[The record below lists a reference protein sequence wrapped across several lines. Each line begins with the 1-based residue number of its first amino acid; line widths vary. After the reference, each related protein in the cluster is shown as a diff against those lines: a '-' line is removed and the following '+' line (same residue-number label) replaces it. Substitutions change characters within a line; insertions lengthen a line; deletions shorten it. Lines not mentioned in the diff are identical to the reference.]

1 MNNITE
7 YSDIFDDENDEDD
20 EDDEDDEEQYE
31 EEQDGRAKNLN
42 SWKHFIF

>member
-7 YSDIFDDENDEDD
+7 YSDIFDDEEQQYNM
-20 EDDEDDEEQYE
+20 DEEE
-31 EEQDGRAKNLN
+31 KHNEQDGRANNLN

>member
-7 YSDIFDDENDEDD
+7 YSDIFDD